1 VIANFNLIRVS
12 YRLQQHF
19 FFS

>member
-1 VIANFNLIRVS
+1 MIANFNLIRVS